1 VHSTYLSDLWRSVS
15 TMKQKFVVTIGMT
28 INSDTPKKKKDIKA
42 LIKNNLTEN
51 DYLTKVTIRTV
62 DFD

>member
-1 VHSTYLSDLWRSVS
+1 
-15 TMKQKFVVTIGMT
+15 MKQKFVVTIGMT